1 MEQEILNVFIGQGA
15 WCLLCVL
22 VLYYNNKKANI
33 REDLREERYN
43 KVINDNR
50 KDSKDR
56 ESKYQETINKL
67 TDRFGI
73 IDAIKSDV
81 DYIKDM
87 ISR

>member
-1 MEQEILNVFIGQGA
+1 METEILNVFIGQGA
-15 WCLLCVL
+15 WCVLCIL
-22 VLYYNNKKANI
+22 VLYYNSKKANA

-43 KVINDNR
+43 KVISDNR

-67 TDRFGI
+67 TDRFGV

-87 ISR
+87 ISK